1 MRIPISFTLTI
12 IMEDWGMAI
21 DYVLLGQ
28 RIKKFRKMKQLK
40 QAQLAELIGTSP
52 SNISHI
58 ERGKMKPSL
67 QVVVDIAN
75 QLEVP
80 MDRLMY
86 GNVKESS
93 VVFAQELEELL
104 SDCDVSDRK
113 AILTCAEQVK
123 KVLQESRREYNPEE
137 E

>member
-1 MRIPISFTLTI
+1 
-12 IMEDWGMAI
+12 MEDCKMAI
-21 DYVLLGQ
+21 DYVTLGQ
-28 RIKKFRKMKQLK
+28 RIRKFRKIKQLK

-58 ERGKMKPSL
+58 ERGKTKPSL

-104 SDCDVSDRK
+104 SDCDMTDRK
-113 AILTCAEQVK
+113 AILICAEQMK
-123 KVLQESRREYNPEE
+123 KVLQESRREYQTEE

>member
-1 MRIPISFTLTI
+1 
-12 IMEDWGMAI
+12 MAI
-21 DYVLLGQ
+21 DYVMLGQ
-28 RIKKFRKMKQLK
+28 RVRKFRKIRKLK

-58 ERGKMKPSL
+58 ERGKTKPSL

-80 MDRLMY
+80 MDKLMY

-104 SDCDVSDRK
+104 SDCGVSDRK

-123 KVLQESRREYNPEE
+123 KVLQESRREYQTEE
-137 E
+137 

>member
-1 MRIPISFTLTI
+1 
-12 IMEDWGMAI
+12 MAI
-21 DYVLLGQ
+21 DYVILGQ
-28 RIKKFRKMKQLK
+28 RIRKFRKMKQLK
-40 QAQLAELIGTSP
+40 QAQLADLIGTSP

-58 ERGKMKPSL
+58 ERGKTKPSL
-67 QVVVDIAN
+67 QIVVDIAN

-80 MDRLMY
+80 MDKLMY

-104 SDCDVSDRK
+104 SDCEVSDRK

-123 KVLQESRREYNPEE
+123 KVLKENRRDYTAEE